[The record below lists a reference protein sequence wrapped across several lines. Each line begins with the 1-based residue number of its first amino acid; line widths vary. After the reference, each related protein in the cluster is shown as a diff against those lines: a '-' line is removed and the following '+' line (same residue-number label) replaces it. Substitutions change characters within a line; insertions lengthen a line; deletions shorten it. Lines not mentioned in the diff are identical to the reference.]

1 MNARPARV
9 GLMIPSSNTMM
20 EVDFAR
26 DLPPGTALH
35 TARMYMEDTTP
46 AGENRMLDEFAL
58 PAARDLGT
66 ARPDVVVFGCTS
78 AGALRGNDY
87 DAQLCQQISELT
99 GAPVVSTI
107 GAVRTAIEASGAAS
121 VGVITP
127 YVDELNEKIRES
139 IQADGIDVAAI
150 TGLGITDNFA
160 IAEVA
165 PEEIVA
171 FAVRALGPLA
181 VEGVI
186 DLIFASCTNFGAMTA
201 RPAITERL
209 GVPVVTSNQAVLA
222 AAVARLQALWSPP
235 LSSTPPPAATTRRCA
250 CWPRAPPAATRS
262 RSWPAA
268 RA

>member
-1 MNARPARV
+1 VTGRPARV

-35 TARMYMEDTTP
+35 TARMFMEDTTP

-87 DAQLCQQISELT
+87 DAQLCQRISEVA

-107 GAVRTAIEASGAAS
+107 GAVRAAIEESGATS

-127 YVDELNEKIRES
+127 YIDELNEKIKASVE
-139 IQADGIDVAAI
+139 ADGAKVATIA
-150 TGLGITDNFA
+150 GLGITDNFA
-160 IAEVA
+160 IAEVGHD
-165 PEEIVA
+165 EVVA
-171 FAVRALGPLA
+171 FAVRVLGQLA
-181 VEGVI
+181 AEGRIGLV
-186 DLIFASCTNFGAMTA
+186 FASCTNFGAMAA
-201 RPAITERL
+201 RPAIAQRL
-209 GVPVVTSNQAVLA
+209 GLPVVTSNQAVLE
-222 AAVARLQALWSPP
+222 AAVARL
-235 LSSTPPPAATTRRCA
+235 
-250 CWPRAPPAATRS
+250 RAPAG
-262 RSWPAA
+262 
-268 RA
+268 